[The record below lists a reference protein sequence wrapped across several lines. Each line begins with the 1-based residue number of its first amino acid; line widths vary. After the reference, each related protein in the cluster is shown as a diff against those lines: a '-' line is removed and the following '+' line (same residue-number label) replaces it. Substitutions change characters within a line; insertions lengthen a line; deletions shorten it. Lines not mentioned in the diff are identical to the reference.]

1 MAEFV
6 LSKLAESVVA
16 QSVQRISDLLIYE
29 AASLRSVRDD
39 VVVLQDELRSLKGF
53 LKEADSKQEQDERLR
68 DLLIQVREIASDAE
82 DVVETFIFKVSS
94 SYMKASHNKRIRAQ
108 INSIRSRIQIIFR
121 TMQIFEIK
129 FVVGGGTS
137 SSMVELQ
144 RNLRRSY
151 PHDED
156 NDVIRLEGSKA
167 ALTAQLTKEEDRL
180 CIVSVV
186 GMGGLGKTTLAKKVY
201 NGVKQHFDC
210 CTWVFISQQCVPRDV
225 SIEILI
231 QVGTP
236 YEKKNVERNKYG
248 REVLEEMKN
257 EREKLNALKEHELI
271 NLLKN
276 ELEQKRYLVVLDD
289 IWKVED
295 WYRIQHAFP
304 HGKKGSKLLFTTR
317 NMEVA
322 TSADRLS
329 SPIIPPFL
337 NDDESWELLRRKA
350 FPKDIVGHG
359 EKDCS
364 PEFENLGR
372 EMVKKCG
379 GLPLAVVVL
388 GGLLK
393 TKNSLDEWKVVHR
406 NVNAHLKKPQSRQQY
421 GGVHDILALSYY
433 DLPYTLKP
441 CFLYLG
447 NFPEDWEIP
456 KRKLI
461 RLWIAEGFIAAPTRG
476 VEEETMEDIA
486 EQYLRELIHR
496 GMVQVGQRDYTG
508 VGVKTCRMHDLMR
521 DFCKLKARE
530 ENFSEIIQKIES
542 STNSSKQHV
551 ATTHSRR
558 IAISP
563 GCVLDFNTNCLSS
576 LLRQNVEYAS
586 WKEQI
591 HPHLRSL
598 LCFGTFS
605 FSALAT
611 KNFSALRVLEMEP
624 VKSMKMPREIGK
636 LVHLKYLCL
645 KTSWGMKLK
654 LPKTIG
660 NLRNLHTLDL
670 DQCWCINLPR
680 EIFNLVRLRHL
691 LLPKY
696 PSNPFHVMIARLF
709 GPKIHFG
716 VNRLTNIVTLKYIP
730 AEWLIKNDAL
740 LKLTNLQNL
749 GIVLDSDGEVGA
761 CLRSWNVFVP
771 SAKRGFKSLEP
782 LSSCHSLSELRLRGR
797 VSKEVDSIGC
807 HILHCLPANLNK
819 LVLYGTRLQQDPMPV
834 LEKLSNLRC
843 LKLKWY
849 AYEGDELVCSAYGF
863 PKLERLQFVDLFW
876 LREWHVEEG
885 ALQNLKR
892 LDIQILPNMKMMP
905 DGLRFVTCLRELN
918 IKRMPKSFC
927 ERLQVKDGN
936 EGADY
941 YKVRHIPSISISSH

>member
-68 DLLIQVREIASDAE
+68 DLLIRVREIASDAE
-82 DVVETFIFKVSS
+82 DVIETFIFKVSS

-121 TMQIFEIK
+121 SMQTFEIK

-137 SSMVELQ
+137 SSMVEVQ

-151 PHDED
+151 PDDED
-156 NDVIRLEGSKA
+156 NDVISLEGSKA
-167 ALTAQLTKEEDRL
+167 ELTAQLTKEEDRL

-186 GMGGLGKTTLAKKVY
+186 GMGGLGKTTLAKKVH
-201 NGVKQHFDC
+201 NDVKQHFDC
-210 CTWVFISQQCVPRDV
+210 CAWVFISQQYVPRDV
-225 SIEILI
+225 LIDILI

-248 REVLEEMKN
+248 REVLEELKN
-257 EREKLNALKEHELI
+257 ERETLNALKEHELI

-276 ELEQKRYLVVLDD
+276 RLEQKKYLVVLDD
-289 IWKVED
+289 IWRVD
-295 WYRIQHAFP
+295 AWDRINGAFP
-304 HGKKGSKLLFTTR
+304 HGKRGSKLLFTTR

-337 NDDESWELLRRKA
+337 KDDESWELLRRKA

-461 RLWIAEGFIAAPTRG
+461 RLWIAEGFIATPTRG
-476 VEEETMEDIA
+476 EEEETMEDIA
-486 EQYLRELIHR
+486 EQYLRELILR
-496 GMVQVGQRDYTG
+496 GMVQVSQRDYTG

-521 DFCKLKARE
+521 DFCMLKARE
-530 ENFSEIIQKIES
+530 ENFSAIIPKIES
-542 STNSSKQHV
+542 STSSSKQHV

-563 GCVLDFNTNCLSS
+563 GCIHDFDTNCLSS

-598 LCFGTFS
+598 LCFGTLS
-605 FSALAT
+605 FSALAS
-611 KNFSALRVLEMEP
+611 KNFSVLRVLEIEL
-624 VKSMKMPREIGK
+624 VKFMKMPREIGK

-645 KTSWGMKLK
+645 KTSLELE

-670 DQCWCINLPR
+670 RRCWEIILPR

-691 LLPKY
+691 LLPIY
-696 PSNPFHVMIARLF
+696 PGMPFHGRIARLF
-709 GPKIHFG
+709 GQKFHFG

-749 GIVLDSDGEVGA
+749 GIVMDSDGEVGA
-761 CLRSWNVFVP
+761 CLRSWNIFVP
-771 SAKRGFKSLEP
+771 SAKGGFKCFER
-782 LSSCHSLSELRLRGR
+782 LSSCHSLSQLSVTGK
-797 VSKEVDSIGC
+797 VHSIDS
-807 HILHCLPANLNK
+807 HILSCLPAKLNK
-819 LVLYGTRLQQDPMPV
+819 LALHRTHLEQDPMPV
-834 LEKLSNLRC
+834 LEKLSDLRC
-843 LKLKWY
+843 LKMKEF
-849 AYEGDELVCSAYGF
+849 AYRGDKLVCSAYGF
-863 PKLERLQFVDLFW
+863 PKLETLQFYGLEDLK
-876 LREWHVEEG
+876 EWHVEEG
-885 ALQNLKR
+885 ALQSLKR
-892 LDIQILPNMKMMP
+892 LDIQNLRRMKMIP
-905 DGLRFVTCLRELN
+905 DGLRFVSCLRELN
-918 IKRMPKSFC
+918 IKYMGRSFC
-927 ERLQVKDGN
+927 ERLQVIHGI

-941 YKVRHIPSISISSH
+941 YKVRHIPSISISDIW

>member
-16 QSVQRISDLLIYE
+16 QTVQRISDLLIYE

-39 VVVLQDELRSLKGF
+39 VVLLEDELRSLQDF
-53 LKEADSKQEQDERLR
+53 LQYADSKQELDQRLR
-68 DLLIQVREIASDAE
+68 ELVVRVRDLASDAE
-82 DVVETFIFKVSS
+82 DVVDSFIFKVSS
-94 SYMKASHNKRIRAQ
+94 SYLKASHNKRIRAQ
-108 INSIRSRIQIIFR
+108 INYIRSRIQIILR
-121 TMQIFEIK
+121 TIQIFEIK
-129 FVVGGGTS
+129 FVVGEGIS
-137 SSMVELQ
+137 SSMVEVQ

-151 PHDED
+151 PDNED
-156 NDVIRLEGSKA
+156 KDVISLEGSKT
-167 ALTAQLTKEEDRL
+167 ALTAQLTEEEDRL

-210 CTWVFISQQCVPRDV
+210 CAWLFIYQQYVPRDV
-225 SIEILI
+225 LIDILI
-231 QVGTP
+231 QVGTL
-236 YEKKNVERNKYG
+236 YEKKNFERNKYG
-248 REVLEEMKN
+248 REVVEEMKD
-257 EREKLNALKEHELI
+257 ERQKLNAWKEHELI
-271 NLLKN
+271 DLLKN
-276 ELEQKRYLVVLDD
+276 RLEQKRYLVVLDD

-337 NDDESWELLRRKA
+337 NDDETWELLRRKA
-350 FPKDIVGHG
+350 FPKDIIGHG

-372 EMVKKCG
+372 EM
-379 GLPLAVVVL
+379 
-388 GGLLK
+388 
-393 TKNSLDEWKVVHR
+393 VVHR

-521 DFCKLKARE
+521 DFCMLKARE
-530 ENFSEIIQKIES
+530 ENFSEIIPKIES

-563 GCVLDFNTNCLSS
+563 GCVHDFNTNCLSS
-576 LLRQNVEYAS
+576 LLHQNVEYAS

-598 LCFGTFS
+598 LCFGTLS

-611 KNFSALRVLEMEP
+611 KNFSVLRVLEMEP

-645 KTSWGMKLK
+645 KTSWGVKLK

-696 PSNPFHVMIARLF
+696 PSNPFHVVIARLF

-716 VNRLTNIVTLKYIP
+716 VNGLTNIVTLKYIP
-730 AEWLIKNDAL
+730 AECLIKNDAL

-749 GIVLDSDGEVGA
+749 GLVMNGEFEEEAGILTMIIVLL
-761 CLRSWNVFVP
+761 CT
-771 SAKRGFKSLEP
+771 KRRFKSLEA
-782 LSSCHSLSELRLRGR
+782 LSSCHSLSKLSLTGR
-797 VSKEVDSIGC
+797 VCKEVDSIGC

-819 LVLYGTRLQQDPMPV
+819 LVLDGTHLEQDPMPI
-834 LEKLSNLRC
+834 LEKLSNLRR
-843 LKLKWY
+843 LKIKGN
-849 AYEGDELVCSAYGF
+849 AYFGCKLVCSAYGF
-863 PKLERLQFVDLFW
+863 PKLETLQFVNLDVL
-876 LREWHVEEG
+876 LEWHAEEG
-885 ALQNLKR
+885 ALQSLKR
-892 LDIQILPNMKMMP
+892 LDIQHLLFMEMIP

-918 IKRMPKSFC
+918 IKHMPKSFC
-927 ERLQVKDGN
+927 ERLQVKDGI

-941 YKVRHIPSISISSH
+941 YKVAHIPSISISDIYIREWE